1 MEDDQKEDENDLNFN
16 GEINNNKLYLK
27 QIDEISKRY
36 KRKKD
41 KIKNYFDAIN
51 EQYEES
57 HKFYELFYNLIK
69 DYKECKSKILK
80 I

>member
-41 KIKNYFDAIN
+41 KIKNLILLKTIKN
-51 EQYEES
+51 V
-57 HKFYELFYNLIK
+57 NL
-69 DYKECKSKILK
+69 KILK